1 MAKQPTKIDAHTHPS
16 ATRKNIPTSELQS
29 FVTKEEAAPK
39 DILYPRDTELDPQL
53 VWRGKD
59 QQDREGLTV
68 PAVPIYIQEKI
79 HPQAIIADLK
89 RRSDLAREEAEEA
102 EEGFVP
108 DLFADFNGLPDPEAV
123 MEFYEHDAHW
133 SNRMILGDSLLVM
146 NSLAEK
152 EAMRG
157 KVQCIYLD
165 PPYGIKFNSNWQPST
180 KKADLKF
187 DHGFEKL
194 TKKEINALGPDEKAA
209 YLEKIRNLESGVSRE
224 PEMVRAFR
232 DTWSDGI
239 HSYLSYLRDRL
250 VVARDLLT
258 SSGSIFVQIGD
269 ENVHVVRSLMD
280 EVFGA
285 ENFIAEIVVEKTS
298 GASMQYIDNVSDF
311 VLWFSK
317 KKEAVKFN
325 PYFVPKRLEDFSYEY
340 KFRQDENG
348 YRDNALRFEAGHDE
362 KSVFAVK
369 PLTSQTSAS
378 TTIYDYEFR
387 GQIYKSGKRQWAT
400 PKNNMAR
407 VDKANRIELRASSIG
422 LVRFF
427 HDFPV
432 VPGSNIWTD
441 TGTGSFTDAK
451 IYVVQTGAKVV
462 QRCILMTTD
471 PGDLVLDPT
480 CGSGTTAYV
489 AEQWGRRWI
498 TIDTSRVAM
507 ALARQRLMAG
517 RFPGYMLN
525 DTSEGINKEAEL
537 TGKTPDAERL
547 TAVGKPSHRPSIRR
561 GFVLERVPHI
571 TLKSIANNSE
581 IDTIWEQHQE
591 TLETLLAALNDA
603 KQEAW
608 EEWQVP
614 RDPADPWPEVA
625 QKEHAKVLKAV
636 AAEKKPDTPL
646 NKLNGLMKRDYTAK
660 TLPEKPQDDWTDKN
674 AIKLHG
680 EWWDARR
687 ARQEEIDASIAR
699 NADTEY
705 LVDKPYE
712 VKNRA
717 RVTGPFT
724 VESLS
729 PHRVLPTE
737 EEADRQTYE
746 DITGNEAPNR
756 TRSVRREEEARAE
769 GDFITV
775 VLSNLKASGVQNTK
789 KNERLEFTEL
799 RPYAGTPLI
808 AAEARY
814 MEGDTEKR
822 AAVVIGPEYGTVGW
836 GLVRDAAR
844 EAVEMF
850 DTMIV
855 CGFAFS
861 PDVSEDRFARLG
873 GLTVLKARMNNDLHM
888 ADALKNTGAGN
899 LFVVFGE
906 PEVTVK
912 KEAGRLTVE
921 IIGVDVF
928 DPTTGEVRSSGV
940 DDIACWFIDTDYNA
954 ESFFVR
960 HAYFLG
966 GNDPYAKLKT
976 TLKSEIDEEA
986 WDSLYSA
993 VSRPF
998 DIPDTKRIAV
1008 KVINHYGDEVLK
1020 IYEAGIDW

>member
-59 QQDREGLTV
+59 AQDREGLTV

-180 KKADLKF
+180 KSPALKF
-187 DHGFEKL
+187 DHGFKKL
-194 TKKEINALGPDEKAA
+194 PKKEVNALGTEEKAA
-209 YLEKIRNLESGVSRE
+209 YLERVRHLESGVTRD
-224 PEMVRAFR
+224 PELVKAFR
-232 DTWSDGI
+232 DTWADGV

-258 SSGSIFVQIGD
+258 DEGSVFMQIGD
-269 ENVHVVRSLMD
+269 ENVHVVRSVMD

-285 ENFIAEIVVEKTS
+285 QNFVSVVTVRKTTSDSSELIGSTCDFIIWFAKNKAAAKGITIWSRRSADAEARYSGEYDDGRKFQLGGITSSRAAGDGDLKVFSWFGQNFTAGTSTFKSTKLGLSRAAKADRLAVTS
-298 GASMQYIDNVSDF
+298 GKKLRYRRFDNDF
-311 VLWFSK
+311 
-317 KKEAVKFN
+317 
-325 PYFVPKRLEDFSYEY
+325 
-340 KFRQDENG
+340 G
-348 YRDNALRFEAGHDE
+348 Y
-362 KSVFAVK
+362 
-369 PLTSQTSAS
+369 
-378 TTIYDYEFR
+378 
-387 GQIYKSGKRQWAT
+387 T
-400 PKNNMAR
+400 PI
-407 VDKANRIELRASSIG
+407 ANL
-422 LVRFF
+422 
-427 HDFPV
+427 
-432 VPGSNIWTD
+432 WTD
-441 TGTGSFTDAK
+441 ISGAVQSRSDPK
-451 IYVVQTGAKVV
+451 VYVVQSSTSIVE
-462 QRCILMTTD
+462 RCILMTTD

-498 TIDTSRVAM
+498 TIDTSRVAL

-525 DTSEGINKEAEL
+525 DTSEGIKKEAEL

-547 TAVGKPSHRPSIRR
+547 AAVQKKTHRPSIRQ
-561 GFVLERVPHI
+561 GFTQERVPHI

-581 IDTIWEQHQE
+581 IDTIWDTYQE
-591 TLETLLAALNDA
+591 ILKPLLGALNDA
-603 KQEAW
+603 KQEEWKEW
-608 EEWQVP
+608 EVP
-614 RDPADPWPEVA
+614 RDAADPWPDAA

-646 NKLNGLMKRDYTAK
+646 NKLNGLLKRDYTAK
-660 TLPEKPQDDWTDKN
+660 TLPKKPQDDWADET

-680 EWWDARR
+680 EWWAARCD
-687 ARQEEIDASIAR
+687 RQEEIDASIAR

-705 LVDKPYE
+705 LVDKPFP
-712 VKNRA
+712 VPNRT

-746 DITGNEAPNR
+746 DITGEEAPNR
-756 TRSVRREEEARAE
+756 PRSIRREEEARAE
-769 GDFITV
+769 GDFIKV
-775 VLSNLKASGVQNTK
+775 VLDNLKASGVQNTK

-888 ADALKNTGAGN
+888 AEALKNTGAGN

>member
-59 QQDREGLTV
+59 AQDREGLTV

-157 KVQCIYLD
+157 KIQCIYLD

-180 KKADLKF
+180 KSRNVKDGNVAS
-187 DHGFEKL
+187 L
-194 TKKEINALGPDEKAA
+194 T
-209 YLEKIRNLESGVSRE
+209 RE

-258 SSGSIFVQIGD
+258 DSGSIFVQIGD

-285 ENFIAEIVVEKTS
+285 ENFAGQITLKTTGGLGSSGLKSVTDFLIWYAKSKDDIKFAKPLLVKRQGEGETTGARYDNGYDSENQVYRTLTKDEKDDPLVIPDTLRTFQYGDLVSS
-298 GASMQYIDNVSDF
+298 GFTATCIFPQKFEGRSFEVKSGRSWKTNREGINRLIKGSRIGCTGKSIRYRRYLDDYPAYEANNIWENMVIRGDKQYIV
-311 VLWFSK
+311 
-317 KKEAVKFN
+317 E
-325 PYFVPKRLEDFSYEY
+325 
-340 KFRQDENG
+340 
-348 YRDNALRFEAGHDE
+348 
-362 KSVFAVK
+362 
-369 PLTSQTSAS
+369 TSTSA
-378 TTIYDYEFR
+378 
-387 GQIYKSGKRQWAT
+387 
-400 PKNNMAR
+400 
-407 VDKANRIELRASSIG
+407 IE
-422 LVRFF
+422 
-427 HDFPV
+427 
-432 VPGSNIWTD
+432 
-441 TGTGSFTDAK
+441 
-451 IYVVQTGAKVV
+451 
-462 QRCILMTTD
+462 RCILMTTD

-498 TIDTSRVAM
+498 TIDTSRVAL

-525 DTSEGINKEAEL
+525 DTTEGIKKEAEL
-537 TGKTPDAERL
+537 TGKNPDAERL
-547 TAVGKPSHRPSIRR
+547 AVARKPSHRPSIRR

-581 IDTIWEQHQE
+581 IDTIWDAHQE
-591 TLETLLAALNDA
+591 TLETLLTAINDA
-603 KQEAW
+603 KQETW

-614 RDPADPWPEVA
+614 RDPANSWPDAA

-636 AAEKKPDTPL
+636 ADEKKPDTPL
-646 NKLNGLMKRDYTAK
+646 KKLNGLMKRDYSVK
-660 TLPEKPQDDWTDKN
+660 TLPEKPQDDWTDKE
-674 AIKLHG
+674 AIRLHD
-680 EWWDARR
+680 EWWTARR
-687 ARQEEIDASIAR
+687 ARQEEIDASISR

-705 LVDKPYE
+705 LVDKPFP
-712 VKNRA
+712 VPNRA

-746 DITGNEAPNR
+746 DITGEEAPNR
-756 TRSVRREEEARAE
+756 TRSLRREKEARAE

-888 ADALKNTGAGN
+888 AEALKNTGAGN

-906 PEVTVK
+906 PEVNVK
-912 KEAGRLTVE
+912 EEGGRLRVE
-921 IIGVDVF
+921 ITGVDVF

-986 WDSLYSA
+986 WDSLYSS

-998 DIPDTKRIAV
+998 DIGT
-1008 KVINHYGDEVLK
+1008 
-1020 IYEAGIDW
+1020 